1 MSRPERRQG
10 SCPPDPLL
18 RVRGVGPA
26 AGARLGD
33 SGPGLGGSRFRRLTA
48 RQWCR
53 SAANAPGEGEPVPAA
68 ARQRASTSACQE
80 GAMTASPARPRSRL
94 AGALLGTVVVL
105 LAGCTAAGGASTPR
119 AEPPGPAR
127 HSVAASRHGRVV
139 APRTAGT
146 PAPGRVTH
154 GSRPKI
160 AGASPLAQCAPP
172 VGDPVVGRAGAVSRP
187 RVAVPACLCCR
198 WCACAWACCGC
209 GTSRWP
215 PRWWPRSRLAWPC
228 CPRLLGPPEGDSSPI
243 WPTCGPGCAS
253 GACPVERAGSA
264 AGAVQGRA
272 PGGAVAGAS

>member
-1 MSRPERRQG
+1 MPTG
-10 SCPPDPLL
+10 SL
-18 RVRGVGPA
+18 A
-26 AGARLGD
+26 AGAGRR
-33 SGPGLGGSRFRRLTA
+33 PGSRCAAWRLWA
-48 RQWCR
+48 WSGRIAVP
-53 SAANAPGEGEPVPAA
+53 AADRTPMVPFCCERPGEGEPVPAA

-119 AEPPGPAR
+119 ADPPGPAR

-160 AGASPLAQCAPP
+160 AGASPSAQCAPP
-172 VGDPVVGRAGAVSRP
+172 VGDPMVGRAGTVSGP

-209 GTSRWP
+209 GP
-215 PRWWPRSRLAWPC
+215 GRWWPPSHLAWQC
-228 CPRLLGPPEGDSSPI
+228 CPRWLGPPDGDNSPI
-243 WPTCGPGCAS
+243 WPVCGPRCGS
-253 GACPVERAGSA
+253 LACPVGPARPAAGSVKA
-264 AGAVQGRA
+264 RS
-272 PGGAVAGAS
+272 PGGAAAGTS